1 MIIDSFHFR
10 VLSMDSPSVASRL
23 KNSVF
28 FRKKMQKFS
37 VGFSFN
43 DHRQLSLPCAVDGLA
58 IRGEP
63 AE

>member
-1 MIIDSFHFR
+1 MKNW
-10 VLSMDSPSVASRL
+10 L
-23 KNSVF
+23 KIFAF

-37 VGFSFN
+37 ASFSFN

-63 AE
+63 AEKFCVFS